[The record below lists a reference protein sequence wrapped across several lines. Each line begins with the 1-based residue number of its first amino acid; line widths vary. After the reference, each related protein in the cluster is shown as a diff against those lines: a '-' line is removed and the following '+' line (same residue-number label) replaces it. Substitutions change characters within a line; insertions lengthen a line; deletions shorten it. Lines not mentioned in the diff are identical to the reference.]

1 MSEQVL
7 RVLVVEDNPG
17 DSRLIR
23 ELLAQAA
30 TFRAECAFADRLAAA
45 LEELARQTFDIV
57 LMDLSLPDSQGFET
71 FRAVGA
77 KARHIPVLV
86 LTGHND
92 TDMALEA
99 VRQGA
104 QDYFVKG
111 QIDAALLEHGI
122 RYAIERH
129 RIQQE
134 LRDLNGH
141 LEQRVAERTEELTL
155 AYESLA
161 RANDDLRELDR
172 MKSAF
177 MDVTSHE
184 LRTPLTTILGVLSVL
199 ERRMPPECAEMT
211 KLVSIAAHSSRRL
224 ERLVVRALQVEETE
238 EYEKRVSLGPVKPA
252 DVAREAL
259 REVAAFAELRGQSLE
274 TRFEDD
280 LPPIPL
286 DRDKIL
292 DVLLNLLM
300 NAIKFTPDGG
310 SIVLSIRSAPPDFA
324 EFRVT
329 DTGVGIDDADKPHL
343 FKQLFASFDT
353 HHHSSGEYEFNK
365 RGLGLGLALARKFV
379 EMHRGAIGV
388 ESTQGKGATFWFRI
402 PVR

>member
-1 MSEQVL
+1 MPEQVL

-17 DSRLIR
+17 DARLIR
-23 ELLAQAA
+23 ELLGQAV
-30 TFRAECAFADRLAAA
+30 TFRAECSIADRLGAA
-45 LEELARQTFDIV
+45 LDELARQPFDIV
-57 LMDLSLPDSQGFET
+57 LLDLSLPDSQGFET
-71 FRAVGA
+71 FRAVCA

-111 QIDAALLEHGI
+111 QIDAALIERGI

-129 RIQQE
+129 RIQRE
-134 LRDLNGH
+134 LQDLNGH
-141 LEQRVAERTEELTL
+141 LEQRVGERTEELTL

-211 KLVSIAAHSSRRL
+211 KLVSVAAHSSRRL
-224 ERLVVRALQVEETE
+224 ERLVVRALQVGETE
-238 EYEKRVSLGPVKPA
+238 NYEKHVSLGPVKPA

-259 REVAAFAELRGQSLE
+259 REVSAFAELRRQTLE
-274 TRFEDD
+274 VRLEDD
-280 LPPIPL
+280 LPPIPM

-310 SIVLSIRSAPPDFA
+310 SIILAIRSVPADLA
-324 EFRVT
+324 EFRVS

-343 FKQLFASFDT
+343 FKELFASFDT
-353 HHHSSGEYEFNK
+353 THHSSGEYEFNK

-379 EMHRGAIGV
+379 EMHRGSIGV
-388 ESTQGKGATFWFRI
+388 ESAPGRGSTFWFRI